1 MKSSKSYRV
10 IGLMSGTSLD
20 GLDIAFCEFSFT
32 KTWKFA
38 IRLAD
43 TISYSAEWRN
53 RLAQAHLLSAED
65 LLALH
70 VSYGS
75 FLGQQVKQFIRKH
88 KVKHVDFIAS
98 HGHTI
103 FHQPEKGFTFQ
114 LGQGSAIHAVAD
126 LPVIYDFRS
135 LDVARGGEGA
145 PLVPVGDKFLFPEY
159 QVCLNLG
166 GIGNLSMDIK
176 SQRKA
181 FDICYCNMALNYV
194 MNKEGKSF
202 DRGGEIASSGKVNKK
217 LLEGFEKVYAGY
229 HAKRP
234 SIGREGF
241 EKSVQLLLDDIDIS
255 TADKLRTICESVAGE
270 VGAAIAPLKKKAN
283 LLATGGGALNTFL
296 IQIIAEKLKGRAE
309 VIVPSAKIIEFKEAL
324 VFAFLG
330 VLRARGEINVLKSVT
345 RARRD
350 SIGGEVIG
358 F

>member
-1 MKSSKSYRV
+1 MKPSKSYRV

-53 RLAQAHLLSAED
+53 RLAQAHMLSAED

-70 VSYGS
+70 ASYGS
-75 FLGQQVKQFIRKH
+75 FLGQQVKQFMMKH
-88 KVKHVDFIAS
+88 RAKNVDFIAS

-103 FHQPEKGFTFQ
+103 FHQPANRFTFQ
-114 LGQGSAIHAVAD
+114 LGQGAAIHAETD

-145 PLVPVGDKFLFPEY
+145 PLVPVGDKLLFSEY
-159 QVCLNLG
+159 DACLNLG

-176 SQRKA
+176 GQRKA
-181 FDICYCNMALNYV
+181 FDICYCNMAMNYV
-194 MNKEGKSF
+194 MSKEGKSF
-202 DRGGEIASSGKVNKK
+202 DKGGEIASSGKVDKK

-241 EKSVQLLLDDIDIS
+241 EKSIQPLLDNINIS
-255 TADKLRTICESVAGE
+255 TGDKLRTICESVAVE
-270 VGAAIAPLKKKAN
+270 VAAAIPRAKKKAS
-283 LLATGGGALNTFL
+283 LLTTGGGALNTFL

>member
-1 MKSSKSYRV
+1 
-10 IGLMSGTSLD
+10 MSGTSLD

-38 IRLAD
+38 LRFAD
-43 TISYSAEWRN
+43 TMAYSKEWRT

-65 LLALH
+65 LLTLH
-70 VSYGS
+70 ASYGV
-75 FLGQQVKQFIRKH
+75 FLGQQVKQFIRQH

-114 LGQGSAIHAVAD
+114 LGQGSAIHAAAD

-145 PLVPVGDKFLFPEY
+145 PLVPIGDKFLFPEY
-159 QVCLNLG
+159 DVCLNLG

-176 SQRKA
+176 GQRKA
-181 FDICYCNMALNYV
+181 FDICYCNMAMNYV

-202 DRGGEIASSGKVNKK
+202 DAGGEIASSGKVNKT
-217 LLEGFEKVYAGY
+217 LLEEFEKIYSGY

-241 EKSVQLLLDDIDIS
+241 EKSVQPLLDAAGIS

-270 VGAAIAPLKKKAN
+270 VAAAIAPVKKKGN

-296 IQIIAEKLKGRAE
+296 VQVIAEKLTGRAN
-309 VIVPSAKIIEFKEAL
+309 VIVPPARIIEFKEAL

-330 VLRARGEINVLKSVT
+330 VLRTNGKTNVLKSVT
-345 RARRD
+345 RARQD
-350 SIGGEVIG
+350 SSGGEMIG